1 MRWMNFNIISDS
13 TLYKDNALEIL
24 EQHRDH
30 ILSFNDDIQGTG
42 AVTLAGLFS
51 ALRLAGTRLE
61 DQRIVIHGA
70 GAAGLGIA
78 RQIKAALAES
88 GQSLEHIHRH
98 MAVLDSRG
106 LLVDDQPPSDA
117 YKVELAWESALAQEY
132 GLTDPAARQL
142 EDVVEKYK
150 PTVLI
155 GTSGQPGAFTEA
167 IASSMCE
174 NCQRPIILPFSNPT
188 PLSEAT
194 PADLLKWTDG
204 RALVATGSPFEPV
217 EHGGHTF
224 RIGQGNNVFIFP
236 GLGLGALLSNSTVVT
251 DDMVT
256 AASHAVA
263 DAVADEELAAGML
276 YPDISRLRLVTRSV
290 AQAVANKAIERGYA
304 NANAQDIE
312 ARLRDD
318 LWQPDYPEIAAE

>member
-1 MRWMNFNIISDS
+1 M
-13 TLYKDNALEIL
+13 
-24 EQHRDH
+24 
-30 ILSFNDDIQGTG
+30 
-42 AVTLAGLFS
+42 
-51 ALRLAGTRLE
+51 
-61 DQRIVIHGA
+61 
-70 GAAGLGIA
+70 
-78 RQIKAALAES
+78 
-88 GQSLEHIHRH
+88 
-98 MAVLDSRG
+98 
-106 LLVDDQPPSDA
+106 
-117 YKVELAWESALAQEY
+117 
-132 GLTDPAARQL
+132 
-142 EDVVEKYK
+142 
-150 PTVLI
+150 
-155 GTSGQPGAFTEA
+155 
-167 IASSMCE
+167 
-174 NCQRPIILPFSNPT
+174 
-188 PLSEAT
+188 
-194 PADLLKWTDG
+194 
-204 RALVATGSPFEPV
+204 